1 MGSRSVCLL
10 GMSLMGQD
18 EAWTTGKRYFGMTAY
33 WQWHAAQD
41 RRGKATQVE
50 EAASMSHRVD

>member
-1 MGSRSVCLL
+1 
-10 GMSLMGQD
+10 MSLMGQD